1 MNTAKVYSMK
11 QARQRQED
19 PLNLQ
24 SLPLVAPPRD
34 GWPAVEAAL
43 RGDARRRIVW
53 RYATGA
59 LAVAA
64 TVTLAV
70 GLYWQEPGTV
80 GVGAQV
86 TGPVP
91 TVPVGGRLAAD
102 GLQSRARPAPTAGT
116 LESMIGLSQQLESRL
131 RGIRAEAGSL
141 PSSAVVYQV
150 ELEDLVAQVDEELS
164 RQPDSLAL
172 WNQRVS
178 LLMDLERLYEN
189 SLRREY
195 HRIASL

>member
-11 QARQRQED
+11 QARQRQDD

-24 SLPLVAPPRD
+24 RLPLLSPPRD
-34 GWPAVEAAL
+34 GWPTIEAAL
-43 RGDARRRIVW
+43 RGDTRRRIAW

-59 LAVAA
+59 LAAAA

-70 GLYWQEPGTV
+70 GLYWQEAPN
-80 GVGAQV
+80 VGAEPV
-86 TGPVP
+86 TGPEP
-91 TVPVGGRLAAD
+91 SVGGRLAAD
-102 GLQSRARPAPTAGT
+102 EPLSRARRAPTPRT
-116 LESMIGLSQQLESRL
+116 LDSMVALSQQLETRL
-131 RGIRAEAGSL
+131 RGIRAETGSL
-141 PSSAVVYQV
+141 PSSDVVYQV

>member
-1 MNTAKVYSMK
+1 MK

-24 SLPLVAPPRD
+24 SLPLVSPPRD

-43 RGDARRRIVW
+43 SGDTRRRTVW
-53 RYATGA
+53 RYAAGA
-59 LAVAA
+59 LGVAA

-70 GLYWQEPGTV
+70 GLYWQESGTV
-80 GVGAQV
+80 GAGAADVAQV

-91 TVPVGGRLAAD
+91 TVPAGERLVAD
-102 GLQSRARPAPTAGT
+102 EFQSPARPAPAAGT
-116 LESMIGLSQQLESRL
+116 LDSMIALSQQLEGRL

-141 PSSAVVYQV
+141 RSSAVVYQV

-164 RQPDSLAL
+164 RQPDSLPL

>member
-24 SLPLVAPPRD
+24 SLPLVSPPRD
-34 GWPAVEAAL
+34 GWQAVEAAL
-43 RGDARRRIVW
+43 RGDARRRTGW
-53 RYATGA
+53 RYAAGA
-59 LAVAA
+59 LGVAA

-70 GLYWQEPGTV
+70 GLYWQEPGP
-80 GVGAQV
+80 VGAVAAEVTQV

-91 TVPVGGRLAAD
+91 TVP
-102 GLQSRARPAPTAGT
+102 APTAGT
-116 LESMIGLSQQLESRL
+116 LDSMIALSQQLEGRL

-141 PSSAVVYQV
+141 RSSAVVYQV

-164 RQPDSLAL
+164 RQPGSLAL

>member
-11 QARQRQED
+11 QARQRHED

-24 SLPLVAPPRD
+24 SLPLVSPPRD

-43 RGDARRRIVW
+43 RGDARRRVVW
-53 RYATGA
+53 RYAAGA
-59 LAVAA
+59 LAAAA
-64 TVTLAV
+64 TLTLVV
-70 GLYWQEPGTV
+70 GLSWQQSSTV
-80 GVGAQV
+80 GAGATGVAQV
-86 TGPVP
+86 TG
-91 TVPVGGRLAAD
+91 AE
-102 GLQSRARPAPTAGT
+102 SRAGSASTART
-116 LESMIGLSQQLESRL
+116 LDSVVALSQQLEARL
-131 RGIRAEAGSL
+131 RGIRAETGSL
-141 PSSAVVYQV
+141 PSSEVVYQV

-189 SLRREY
+189 RLRREY
-195 HRIASL
+195 YRLASL